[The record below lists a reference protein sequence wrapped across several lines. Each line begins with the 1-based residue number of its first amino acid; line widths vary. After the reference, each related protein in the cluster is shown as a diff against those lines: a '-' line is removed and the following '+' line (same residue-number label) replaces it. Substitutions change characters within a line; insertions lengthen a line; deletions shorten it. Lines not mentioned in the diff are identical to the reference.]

1 MSIQLI
7 LFTTAS
13 CIAFY
18 LYFWSESL
26 QIFPTAKVRLLS
38 HKAMPVHYFINYYT
52 NIISEFV
59 CQVNES
65 VS

>member
-38 HKAMPVHYFINYYT
+38 HKAMPVHYIL
-52 NIISEFV
+52 
-59 CQVNES
+59 
-65 VS
+65 